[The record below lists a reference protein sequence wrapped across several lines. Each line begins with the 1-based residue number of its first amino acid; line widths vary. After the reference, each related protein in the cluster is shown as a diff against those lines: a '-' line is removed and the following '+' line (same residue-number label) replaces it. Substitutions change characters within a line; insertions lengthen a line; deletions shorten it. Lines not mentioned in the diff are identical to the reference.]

1 VIIHPSNAVATA
13 DAIDADLE
21 IVDSNH
27 MSVVECA
34 DQLNQLLDEHVTRAN
49 AKARAERSP
58 FRLFYRA
65 KACARSPLAPRRG
78 ASPEPSW
85 APPPQASLAFRWR
98 RAADSVALQR
108 ASMSERVSRLRYY
121 RRHYLERRAS
131 KLLRA
136 SVLGPATVRLF
147 LWAGVYTS
155 LVSAGRLV
163 KTQAARRIGN
173 PAWLRRLGG
182 GVASAAEAACRASR
196 ALIGGAAVARDTAR
210 EGASR
215 AAAALR
221 GPAAAALA
229 ACDPRRL
236 GQLRLPLPSAS
247 PRLSTLTLLPFRG
260 KSQSAT
266 LARR

>member
-1 VIIHPSNAVATA
+1 
-13 DAIDADLE
+13 
-21 IVDSNH
+21 
-27 MSVVECA
+27 
-34 DQLNQLLDEHVTRAN
+34 VTRAN

-136 SVLGPATVRLF
+136 SVLGPAT
-147 LWAGVYTS
+147 
-155 LVSAGRLV
+155 
-163 KTQAARRIGN
+163 
-173 PAWLRRLGG
+173 
-182 GVASAAEAACRASR
+182 
-196 ALIGGAAVARDTAR
+196 AL
-210 EGASR
+210 
-215 AAAALR
+215 
-221 GPAAAALA
+221 P
-229 ACDPRRL
+229 
-236 GQLRLPLPSAS
+236 PL
-247 PRLSTLTLLPFRG
+247 L
-260 KSQSAT
+260 
-266 LARR
+266 LARRTCGPRLLTPLRW

>member
-1 VIIHPSNAVATA
+1 
-13 DAIDADLE
+13 
-21 IVDSNH
+21 
-27 MSVVECA
+27 
-34 DQLNQLLDEHVTRAN
+34 
-49 AKARAERSP
+49 
-58 FRLFYRA
+58 
-65 KACARSPLAPRRG
+65 
-78 ASPEPSW
+78 
-85 APPPQASLAFRWR
+85 
-98 RAADSVALQR
+98 
-108 ASMSERVSRLRYY
+108 MSERVSRLRYY

>member
-1 VIIHPSNAVATA
+1 
-13 DAIDADLE
+13 
-21 IVDSNH
+21 
-27 MSVVECA
+27 M
-34 DQLNQLLDEHVTRAN
+34 
-49 AKARAERSP
+49 
-58 FRLFYRA
+58 
-65 KACARSPLAPRRG
+65 
-78 ASPEPSW
+78 
-85 APPPQASLAFRWR
+85 
-98 RAADSVALQR
+98 
-108 ASMSERVSRLRYY
+108 
-121 RRHYLERRAS
+121 
-131 KLLRA
+131 
-136 SVLGPATVRLF
+136 RLF

-182 GVASAAEAACRASR
+182 GVASAAQAAVGLTCRASR

-210 EGASR
+210 EGANR

-229 ACDPRRL
+229 ACDPRL

-247 PRLSTLTLLPFRG
+247 PRLSALTLLPFRG